1 MLLKMGL
8 ITAEDILKAKASM
21 YGMEFRRISPEK
33 VNKLAFEK
41 LELDFIK
48 NNNVVPVDIEQDC
61 LLIAT
66 SEPAN
71 VFVLEDVKRQTK
83 MDIKTI
89 VCTPEDIENVC
100 SSFSE
105 TGRIDYNVD
114 DLISDMGEVELRE
127 DCLRTVKSLLSSVG
141 KMSTCGS
148 LYCLRVWVRKLLYV
162 SSRASLL

>member
-1 MLLKMGL
+1 MTALLNIGIITAEQHKDIRQTISRNVSDAAQNPEEVLLKMGL
-8 ITAEDILKAKASM
+8 VTAEDILKAKASM

-41 LELDFIK
+41 LALDFIK

-89 VCTPEDIENVC
+89 VCTP
-100 SSFSE
+100 
-105 TGRIDYNVD
+105 GR
-114 DLISDMGEVELRE
+114 
-127 DCLRTVKSLLSSVG
+127 
-141 KMSTCGS
+141 
-148 LYCLRVWVRKLLYV
+148 
-162 SSRASLL
+162 